1 MKRFIKGQGTNHV
14 GGNSRWSCADLPL
27 LTVDMISGALALACL
42 HLILGMWVFRGDLRM
57 VVFLIWGFPTVGV
70 PQNGWFIMENPIKM
84 DDLGVPLF
92 LIYCWWLKSCTSWY
106 GRYPIVYRVLI
117 HPRWCRIS
125 SINGRC
131 GVPKKRAFEIHVMKR
146 SVMEDGLWGN
156 LAKE

>member
-14 GGNSRWSCADLPL
+14 GGKFTLKLCRSSTPHCWHDFRSFSVGL
-27 LTVDMISGALALACL
+27 LAFDTWDVG
-42 HLILGMWVFRGDLRM
+42 FRGDLRM
-57 VVFLIWGFPTVGV
+57 VDFLIWGFPTIGV

-106 GRYPIVYRVLI
+106 GRYPIVYTVLI

-131 GVPKKRAFEIHVMKR
+131 GVPKKRAFEIHVMKQ
-146 SVMEDGLWGN
+146 SVMEDGLWGK